1 LLSKSLIHLNFFNQF
16 SWRWH
21 KAERL
26 VIYFFLLLLII
37 LSVVFYKERVI
48 FTDTVDVLIKVLK
61 QKSLAVT
68 TNRYTSIFG
77 QFLPLAAFKLGLSLR
92 LIVIAYSLNLIL
104 IPVVFCLASMFWFRE
119 TKTAWSILLFYTI
132 MNARLFYFPVSE
144 FQIGLCFLL
153 FYVGLYQ
160 HYLKRKLNPYVFWVL
175 SLGFIPTVIFSH
187 PLSVPV
193 LAAWIVLQFFIN
205 EKPWKATIGIGVLA
219 VMAYALKKFFF
230 IVPYDIEKKQ
240 GLERFNH
247 FSLQCFDSRLA
258 NEFYKAVVQD
268 YFFIPLLFL
277 LTIAVLIYV
286 RKYMAAA
293 LFILIVFALW
303 VLVTVTFGDEPYY
316 YYIEHMYQPVTFF
329 LALAAS
335 RYVSLKVPRRLV
347 TIILSV
353 VLVVSINKIFIEKEL
368 LQRRL
373 RWYEGAFELMDKKGI
388 KKAIIGVG
396 EHNIDFFKSDM
407 WITVFESLILSS
419 LKGPEHAKSITIV
432 WNEEDAR
439 SVLDEKENLIGVA
452 LNLLPINE
460 LPSQYFHIGN
470 GNYTMLSDIYTNEEL
485 RKLDYSKKR

>member
-1 LLSKSLIHLNFFNQF
+1 
-16 SWRWH
+16 
-21 KAERL
+21 
-26 VIYFFLLLLII
+26 
-37 LSVVFYKERVI
+37 
-48 FTDTVDVLIKVLK
+48 
-61 QKSLAVT
+61 
-68 TNRYTSIFG
+68 
-77 QFLPLAAFKLGLSLR
+77 
-92 LIVIAYSLNLIL
+92 
-104 IPVVFCLASMFWFRE
+104 
-119 TKTAWSILLFYTI
+119 
-132 MNARLFYFPVSE
+132 
-144 FQIGLCFLL
+144 
-153 FYVGLYQ
+153 
-160 HYLKRKLNPYVFWVL
+160 
-175 SLGFIPTVIFSH
+175 
-187 PLSVPV
+187 
-193 LAAWIVLQFFIN
+193 
-205 EKPWKATIGIGVLA
+205 
-219 VMAYALKKFFF
+219 
-230 IVPYDIEKKQ
+230 
-240 GLERFNH
+240 
-247 FSLQCFDSRLA
+247 
-258 NEFYKAVVQD
+258 
-268 YFFIPLLFL
+268 
-277 LTIAVLIYV
+277 
-286 RKYMAAA
+286 
-293 LFILIVFALW
+293 
-303 VLVTVTFGDEPYY
+303 
-316 YYIEHMYQPVTFF
+316 MYQPVTFF